1 MSFLKNLRDR
11 AVEAKNA
18 LTTKAAQFK
27 NSTFRDATMGICA
40 LVASADGNVSDEEK
54 TAIGALITSL
64 DALKV
69 FPPAELIAKFNEY
82 VDTVNKDKTF
92 GPISIN
98 GVIGKIKGKGE
109 QPDTAVQIAL
119 AIANS
124 DGDFADSE
132 KKIVVEI
139 CRTLGLDGS
148 AYVS

>member
-1 MSFLKNLRDR
+1 MSFFKNLRDR

-109 QPDTAVQIAL
+109 QPDVALQIAL
-119 AIANS
+119 AIANA
-124 DGDFADSE
+124 DGNFDESE
-132 KKIVVEI
+132 KKRVREI
-139 CRTLGLDGS
+139 CRTLGLD
-148 AYVS
+148 AAQYVG